1 MGAMPPLTIKRGNRM
16 KCTKKDVEDIF
27 TSVAKEYGFEDVQ
40 ANVCQFK
47 AFKMRYTTDRKW
59 VILGV
64 SDYLIGMK
72 SESIEDLARY
82 ISATIQKK
90 EYEMKGFFSTEV
102 MSKEFLRKNQMKF
115 LKRDRSL
122 TSEGRDRIDKALE
135 VLKSKGHIEDDD
147 DRVITFR
154 ATDSFN
160 PVMFSSVFKTIG
172 LANSMLDVDDD
183 VLEYAIWS
191 GIKSIEVGR
200 EAFERNEPITNVY
213 PVLEG
218 YEEARSL
225 IFERYKL

>member
-1 MGAMPPLTIKRGNRM
+1 MPSMIKRGSRM

-27 TSVAKEYGFEDVQ
+27 TNVAKEYGFEDVHI
-40 ANVCQFK
+40 NVCPFK
-47 AFKMRYTTDRKW
+47 AFKLKYTTDRKW

-72 SESIEDLARY
+72 SESVEDVARY
-82 ISATIQKK
+82 ISATMQKK

-102 MSKEFLRKNQMKF
+102 MSKEFLKKNQMKF

-160 PVMFSSVFKTIG
+160 PVMFSSVFKTIE
-172 LANSMLDVDDD
+172 LANSVLDVDDD

-200 EAFERNEPITNVY
+200 EAFERNERTPNVY

-225 IFERYKL
+225 IFERYKP

>member
-1 MGAMPPLTIKRGNRM
+1 MPSMIKRGNRM

-27 TSVAKEYGFEDVQ
+27 TNVAKEYGFEDVQ

-102 MSKEFLRKNQMKF
+102 MSKEFLRRNQMKF

-160 PVMFSSVFKTIG
+160 PVAFSSVFKTIG

-200 EAFERNEPITNVY
+200 EAFERNEPTPNVY

>member
-1 MGAMPPLTIKRGNRM
+1 MPSMIKRGNRM
-16 KCTKKDVEDIF
+16 KCTKKDVEEIF
-27 TSVAKEYGFEDVQ
+27 TNVAKEYGFEDALV
-40 ANVCQFK
+40 NVCQFK
-47 AFKMRYTTDRKW
+47 VFKLRYKGCREGLMTFD
-59 VILGV
+59 IP
-64 SDYLIGMK
+64 DYLIGMK
-72 SESIEDLARY
+72 SESVEDLARFT
-82 ISATIQKK
+82 SASLSKK

-102 MSKEFLRKNQMKF
+102 MSKEFLKRNQMKF
-115 LKRDRSL
+115 LKRDRGL

-200 EAFERNEPITNVY
+200 EAFERNERTTNVY
-213 PVLEG
+213 PVLDG
-218 YEEARSL
+218 YEDARSL
-225 IFERYKL
+225 IFERYMA

>member
-1 MGAMPPLTIKRGNRM
+1 MPSMIKRGNRM
-16 KCTKKDVEDIF
+16 KCTKKDVEEIF
-27 TSVAKEYGFEDVQ
+27 TSVAKEYGFEDVHI
-40 ANVCQFK
+40 NVCQFK
-47 AFKMRYTTDRKW
+47 AFKLKYTTDRKW
-59 VILGV
+59 VILDV

-90 EYEMKGFFSTEV
+90 EYEMKGFFANEV
-102 MSKEFLRKNQMKF
+102 MSKEFLKKNQMKF
-115 LKRDRSL
+115 LKRDKSL

-200 EAFERNEPITNVY
+200 EAFERNERTTNMY

-218 YEEARSL
+218 YEDARSL
-225 IFERYKL
+225 IFERYKP

>member
-1 MGAMPPLTIKRGNRM
+1 MPSMIKRGNRM

-27 TSVAKEYGFEDVQ
+27 TNVAKEYGFEDVQ

-160 PVMFSSVFKTIG
+160 PVMFSPVFKTIG

>member
-1 MGAMPPLTIKRGNRM
+1 MPSMIKRGNRM
-16 KCTKKDVEDIF
+16 KCTKKDVEEIF
-27 TSVAKEYGFEDVQ
+27 TNVAKEYGFEDMQ
-40 ANVCQFK
+40 INVCQFK

-59 VILGV
+59 VILDIP
-64 SDYLIGMK
+64 DYLIGMK
-72 SESIEDLARY
+72 SESIEDFARY
-82 ISATIQKK
+82 ISATLQKK
-90 EYEMKGFFSTEV
+90 EYLWKGFFAAEV
-102 MSKEFLRKNQMKF
+102 LSKDFLRKNQAKF

-154 ATDSFN
+154 ETDSFN
-160 PVMFSSVFKTIG
+160 PVMFSSVFKTIA

-200 EAFERNEPITNVY
+200 EAFERNERTTNVY

-218 YEEARSL
+218 YEDARSL
-225 IFERYKL
+225 IFERYKP

>member
-1 MGAMPPLTIKRGNRM
+1 MPSMIKRGNRM
-16 KCTKKDVEDIF
+16 KCTKKDVEEIF
-27 TSVAKEYGFEDVQ
+27 TNVAKEYGFEDVQ
-40 ANVCQFK
+40 INVCQFK

-59 VILGV
+59 VILDIP
-64 SDYLIGMK
+64 DYLIGMK
-72 SESIEDLARY
+72 SESIEDFARY
-82 ISATIQKK
+82 ISATLQKK
-90 EYEMKGFFSTEV
+90 EYLWKGFFAAEV
-102 MSKEFLRKNQMKF
+102 LSKNFLRKNQAKF

-154 ATDSFN
+154 ETDSFN
-160 PVMFSSVFKTIG
+160 PVMFSSVFKTIA

-200 EAFERNEPITNVY
+200 EAFERNERSPNVY

-218 YEEARSL
+218 YEDARSL

>member
-1 MGAMPPLTIKRGNRM
+1 MPSMIKRGNRM
-16 KCTKKDVEDIF
+16 KCTKKDIEDIF
-27 TSVAKEYGFEDVQ
+27 TGVAKEYGFEDVQ

-102 MSKEFLRKNQMKF
+102 MSKEFLRKNQTKC
-115 LKRDRSL
+115 LKRDKSL
-122 TSEGRDRIDKALE
+122 TSEGRDRRDKALE

-200 EAFERNEPITNVY
+200 EAFERNERTTNVY

-225 IFERYKL
+225 IFERYKP

>member
-1 MGAMPPLTIKRGNRM
+1 MPSMIKRGNRM
-16 KCTKKDVEDIF
+16 KCTKKDVEEIF
-27 TSVAKEYGFEDVQ
+27 TNVAKEYGFEDVQ
-40 ANVCQFK
+40 ADVCQFK

-59 VILGV
+59 VILDV
-64 SDYLIGMK
+64 PDYLVGMK
-72 SESIEDLARY
+72 SESVEDFARY
-82 ISATIQKK
+82 ISATLQKK

-102 MSKEFLRKNQMKF
+102 MSKEFLKRNQAKF
-115 LKRDRSL
+115 LKRDKSL

-200 EAFERNEPITNVY
+200 EAFERNERTPNVY

-225 IFERYKL
+225 IFERYKP

>member
-1 MGAMPPLTIKRGNRM
+1 MPSMIKRGNRM
-16 KCTKKDVEDIF
+16 KCTKKDVEEIF
-27 TSVAKEYGFEDVQ
+27 TNVAKEYGFEDVQ
-40 ANVCQFK
+40 INVCQFK
-47 AFKMRYTTDRKW
+47 AFKLRYTTDRIW
-59 VILGV
+59 VILDV

-72 SESIEDLARY
+72 SESVEDLARY
-82 ISATIQKK
+82 ILATLQKK
-90 EYEMKGFFSTEV
+90 EYLWKGFFAAEV
-102 MSKEFLRKNQMKF
+102 LSKNFLRKNQAKF

-160 PVMFSSVFKTIG
+160 PVMFSSVFKTIA

-200 EAFERNEPITNVY
+200 EAFERNERSPNVY

-218 YEEARSL
+218 YEDARSL

>member
-1 MGAMPPLTIKRGNRM
+1 MPSMIKRGNRM
-16 KCTKKDVEDIF
+16 KCTKKDVEEIF
-27 TSVAKEYGFEDVQ
+27 TNVAKEYGFKDVQ
-40 ANVCQFK
+40 VNVCQFK
-47 AFKMRYTTDRKW
+47 VFKLRYKGFREGLMMFD
-59 VILGV
+59 IP
-64 SDYLIGMK
+64 DYLIGMK
-72 SESIEDLARY
+72 SESVEDLARS
-82 ISATIQKK
+82 ISATLSKK
-90 EYEMKGFFSTEV
+90 RYEMKGFFSTEV
-102 MSKEFLRKNQMKF
+102 MSKEFLKRNQMKF

-200 EAFERNEPITNVY
+200 EAFERNEHTTNVY

-225 IFERYKL
+225 IFERYKP

>member
-1 MGAMPPLTIKRGNRM
+1 MPSMIKRGNRM

-27 TSVAKEYGFEDVQ
+27 TNVAKEYGFEDVQ
-40 ANVCQFK
+40 VDVCQFK
-47 AFKMRYTTDRKW
+47 AFKLRYTTDGKW
-59 VILGV
+59 VELNIP
-64 SDYLIGMK
+64 DYLIGMK
-72 SESIEDLARY
+72 SESVEDFARF
-82 ISATIQKK
+82 ISADLSKK
-90 EYEMKGFFSTEV
+90 KYEMRGFFSTEV
-102 MSKEFLRKNQMKF
+102 MSKEFLKRNQMKF

-200 EAFERNEPITNVY
+200 EALKRNERSTIVY

-218 YEEARSL
+218 YEDARSL
-225 IFERYKL
+225 IFERYKP

>member
-1 MGAMPPLTIKRGNRM
+1 MPSMIKRGNRM
-16 KCTKKDVEDIF
+16 KCTKKDVEEIF
-27 TSVAKEYGFEDVQ
+27 TNVAKEYGFEDVQ
-40 ANVCQFK
+40 VDVCQFK
-47 AFKMRYTTDRKW
+47 AFKLRYKGCRGGLMTFD
-59 VILGV
+59 IP
-64 SDYLIGMK
+64 DYLIGMK
-72 SESIEDLARY
+72 SESVEDLARS
-82 ISATIQKK
+82 ISATLSKK
-90 EYEMKGFFSTEV
+90 KYEMKGFFSTEV
-102 MSKEFLRKNQMKF
+102 MSKDFLKRNQMKF

-200 EAFERNEPITNVY
+200 EAFERNERTTNVY

-225 IFERYKL
+225 IFERYKP

>member
-1 MGAMPPLTIKRGNRM
+1 MPSMIKRGNRM
-16 KCTKKDVEDIF
+16 KCTKKDVEEIF
-27 TSVAKEYGFEDVQ
+27 TNVAKEYGFEDVQ
-40 ANVCQFK
+40 VDVCQFK
-47 AFKMRYTTDRKW
+47 AFKLRYTTDRKW
-59 VILGV
+59 VILDV

-72 SESIEDLARY
+72 SESVEDFARF
-82 ISATIQKK
+82 ISADLSKK
-90 EYEMKGFFSTEV
+90 KYEMRGFFSTEV
-102 MSKEFLRKNQMKF
+102 MSKEFLRRNQTKF
-115 LKRDRSL
+115 LKRDKSL

-183 VLEYAIWS
+183 VLEYCIWA

-200 EAFERNEPITNVY
+200 EALMRNERSTIVY

-218 YEEARSL
+218 YEDARSL
-225 IFERYKL
+225 IFERYKP

>member
-1 MGAMPPLTIKRGNRM
+1 MPSMIKRGNRM
-16 KCTKKDVEDIF
+16 KCTKKDVEEIF
-27 TSVAKEYGFEDVQ
+27 TNVAKEYGFEDVQ
-40 ANVCQFK
+40 VDVCQFK

-72 SESIEDLARY
+72 SESVEDLARY
-82 ISATIQKK
+82 ISATLQKK
-90 EYEMKGFFSTEV
+90 KYEMKGFFSTEV
-102 MSKEFLRKNQMKF
+102 MSKEFLRRNQTKF
-115 LKRDRSL
+115 LKRDKSL

-160 PVMFSSVFKTIG
+160 PVMVSSVFKTIE

-200 EAFERNEPITNVY
+200 EALMRNERSTIVY

-218 YEEARSL
+218 YEDARSL
-225 IFERYKL
+225 IFERYKP

>member
-1 MGAMPPLTIKRGNRM
+1 MPSMIKRGNKM
-16 KCTKKDVEDIF
+16 KCTKKDVEEIF
-27 TSVAKEYGFEDVQ
+27 TNVAKEYGFEDVQ

-72 SESIEDLARY
+72 SESVEALARY
-82 ISATIQKK
+82 ISARLEKK
-90 EYEMKGFFSTEV
+90 KYEMKGFFSTEV
-102 MSKEFLRKNQMKF
+102 MSKKFLKRNQAKF

-160 PVMFSSVFKTIG
+160 PVMLSSVFKTIG

-200 EAFERNEPITNVY
+200 EAFERNERTPNVY

-218 YEEARSL
+218 YEDARSL

>member
-1 MGAMPPLTIKRGNRM
+1 
-16 KCTKKDVEDIF
+16 
-27 TSVAKEYGFEDVQ
+27 
-40 ANVCQFK
+40 
-47 AFKMRYTTDRKW
+47 
-59 VILGV
+59 
-64 SDYLIGMK
+64 
-72 SESIEDLARY
+72 
-82 ISATIQKK
+82 
-90 EYEMKGFFSTEV
+90 
-102 MSKEFLRKNQMKF
+102 MSKEFLKRNQMKF

-154 ATDSFN
+154 ATDPFN
-160 PVMFSSVFKTIG
+160 PVMVSSVFKTIE

-200 EAFERNEPITNVY
+200 EALMRNERSTIVY

-218 YEEARSL
+218 YEDARSL
-225 IFERYKL
+225 IFERYKP

>member
-1 MGAMPPLTIKRGNRM
+1 MPSMIKRGNRM
-16 KCTKKDVEDIF
+16 KCTKKDVEEIF
-27 TSVAKEYGFEDVQ
+27 TNVAKEYGFEDVQ
-40 ANVCQFK
+40 VDVCQFK
-47 AFKMRYTTDRKW
+47 AFKLKYTTDRIW
-59 VILGV
+59 VVLDV
-64 SDYLIGMK
+64 PDYLIGMK
-72 SESIEDLARY
+72 SESVEDLARY
-82 ISATIQKK
+82 ISATLQKK
-90 EYEMKGFFSTEV
+90 EYEMKGFFSAEV
-102 MSKEFLRKNQMKF
+102 MSKEFLRRNQTKF

-200 EAFERNEPITNVY
+200 EAFERNERTTNVY

-225 IFERYKL
+225 IFERYKP

>member
-1 MGAMPPLTIKRGNRM
+1 MPSMIKRGNRM
-16 KCTKKDVEDIF
+16 KCTKKDVEEIF
-27 TSVAKEYGFEDVQ
+27 TNVAKECGFEDVQ
-40 ANVCQFK
+40 VDVCQFK
-47 AFKMRYTTDRKW
+47 SFKLKYTTNGKW
-59 VILGV
+59 VILDV

-72 SESIEDLARY
+72 SESVEDLARF
-82 ISATIQKK
+82 ISATLSKK
-90 EYEMKGFFSTEV
+90 EYEMKGFFANEV
-102 MSKEFLRKNQMKF
+102 LSKDFLKRNQMKF

-200 EAFERNEPITNVY
+200 EAFERNERTPNVY

-218 YEEARSL
+218 YEEARSF

>member
-1 MGAMPPLTIKRGNRM
+1 MPSMIKRGNRM
-16 KCTKKDVEDIF
+16 KCTKKDVEEIF
-27 TSVAKEYGFEDVQ
+27 TNVAKEYGFEDVQ
-40 ANVCQFK
+40 INVCQFK
-47 AFKMRYTTDRKW
+47 AFKMRYTTDRIW
-59 VILGV
+59 VILDIP
-64 SDYLIGMK
+64 DYLIGMK
-72 SESIEDLARY
+72 SESIEDFARY
-82 ISATIQKK
+82 ISATLQKK
-90 EYEMKGFFSTEV
+90 EYLWKGFFAAEV
-102 MSKEFLRKNQMKF
+102 LSKDFLRKNQAKF

-154 ATDSFN
+154 ETDSFN
-160 PVMFSSVFKTIG
+160 PVMFSSVFKTIA

-200 EAFERNEPITNVY
+200 EAFERNERTTNVY

-218 YEEARSL
+218 YEDARSL
-225 IFERYKL
+225 IFERYKP

>member
-1 MGAMPPLTIKRGNRM
+1 MPSMIKRGNRM
-16 KCTKKDVEDIF
+16 KCTKKDVEEIF
-27 TSVAKEYGFEDVQ
+27 TNVAKEYGFEDVQ
-40 ANVCQFK
+40 INVCQFK

-59 VILGV
+59 VILDIP
-64 SDYLIGMK
+64 DYLIGMK
-72 SESIEDLARY
+72 SESIEDFARY
-82 ISATIQKK
+82 ISATLQKK
-90 EYEMKGFFSTEV
+90 EYLWKGFFAAEV
-102 MSKEFLRKNQMKF
+102 LSKDFLRKNQAKF

-122 TSEGRDRIDKALE
+122 TSEGRDRIDKALD

-154 ATDSFN
+154 ETDSFN
-160 PVMFSSVFKTIG
+160 PVMFSSVFKTIA

-200 EAFERNEPITNVY
+200 EAFERNERTTNVY

-218 YEEARSL
+218 YEDARSL
-225 IFERYKL
+225 IFERYKP

>member
-1 MGAMPPLTIKRGNRM
+1 MPSMIKRGNRM

-27 TSVAKEYGFEDVQ
+27 TNVAKEYGFEDVQ
-40 ANVCQFK
+40 INVCQFK
-47 AFKMRYTTDRKW
+47 AFKLKYTTDRVW
-59 VILGV
+59 VILDV
-64 SDYLIGMK
+64 PDYLIGMK
-72 SESIEDLARY
+72 SESVEDFARF
-82 ISATIQKK
+82 ISADLSKK
-90 EYEMKGFFSTEV
+90 KYEMKGFFADEV

-115 LKRDRSL
+115 LKRDKSL

-135 VLKSKGHIEDDD
+135 VLKSKGHIKDDD

-160 PVMFSSVFKTIG
+160 PVAFSSVFKTIG

-200 EAFERNEPITNVY
+200 EALMRNERSTIVY

-218 YEEARSL
+218 YEDARSL
-225 IFERYKL
+225 IFERYKP

>member
-1 MGAMPPLTIKRGNRM
+1 
-16 KCTKKDVEDIF
+16 
-27 TSVAKEYGFEDVQ
+27 
-40 ANVCQFK
+40 
-47 AFKMRYTTDRKW
+47 
-59 VILGV
+59 
-64 SDYLIGMK
+64 
-72 SESIEDLARY
+72 
-82 ISATIQKK
+82 
-90 EYEMKGFFSTEV
+90 
-102 MSKEFLRKNQMKF
+102 MSKEFLKRNQMKY

-160 PVMFSSVFKTIG
+160 PVMFSSVFKTIE

-183 VLEYAIWS
+183 VLEYCIWA

-200 EAFERNEPITNVY
+200 EALVRNERFTNVY

-218 YEEARSL
+218 YEDARSL
-225 IFERYKL
+225 IFERYKP

>member
-1 MGAMPPLTIKRGNRM
+1 MPSMIKRGDRM

-27 TSVAKEYGFEDVQ
+27 TNVAKEYGFEDVHI
-40 ANVCQFK
+40 NVCPFK
-47 AFKMRYTTDRKW
+47 AFKLKYTTDRKW
-59 VILGV
+59 VILDV

-72 SESIEDLARY
+72 SESVEDLARF
-82 ISATIQKK
+82 ISADLLKK
-90 EYEMKGFFSTEV
+90 EYEMKGFFANEV
-102 MSKEFLRKNQMKF
+102 LSKEFLKKNQMKF

-160 PVMFSSVFKTIG
+160 PVMFSSVFKTIA

-200 EAFERNEPITNVY
+200 EALMRNERSTIVY

-218 YEEARSL
+218 YEDARSL
-225 IFERYKL
+225 IFERYKP

>member
-1 MGAMPPLTIKRGNRM
+1 MPSMIKRGNRM
-16 KCTKKDVEDIF
+16 KCTKKDVEEIF
-27 TSVAKEYGFEDVQ
+27 TNVAKEYGFEDVHI
-40 ANVCQFK
+40 NVCPFK
-47 AFKMRYTTDRKW
+47 AFKLKYTTDRKW
-59 VILGV
+59 VILDV

-72 SESIEDLARY
+72 SESVEDLARF
-82 ISATIQKK
+82 ISADLLKK
-90 EYEMKGFFSTEV
+90 EYEMKGFFANEV
-102 MSKEFLRKNQMKF
+102 LSKDFLKKNQMKF
-115 LKRDRSL
+115 LKRDKSL

-160 PVMFSSVFKTIG
+160 PVMFSSVFKTIA

-200 EAFERNEPITNVY
+200 EALKRNERSTIVY

-218 YEEARSL
+218 YEDARSL
-225 IFERYKL
+225 IFERYKP

>member
-1 MGAMPPLTIKRGNRM
+1 MPSMIKRGNRM
-16 KCTKKDVEDIF
+16 KCTKKDVEEIF
-27 TSVAKEYGFEDVQ
+27 TNVAKECGFEDVQ
-40 ANVCQFK
+40 VDVCQFK
-47 AFKMRYTTDRKW
+47 SFKLKYTTNGKW
-59 VILGV
+59 VVLDV

-72 SESIEDLARY
+72 SESVEDLARY
-82 ISATIQKK
+82 ISAALSKK
-90 EYEMKGFFSTEV
+90 EYEMKGFFSAEV
-102 MSKEFLRKNQMKF
+102 MSKEFLKRNQMKF

-147 DRVITFR
+147 DRVITFK

-160 PVMFSSVFKTIG
+160 PVMFSSVFKTIA

-200 EAFERNEPITNVY
+200 EAFERNERTPNVY

-225 IFERYKL
+225 IFERYKP

>member
-1 MGAMPPLTIKRGNRM
+1 MPSMIKRGNRM
-16 KCTKKDVEDIF
+16 KCTKKDVEEIF
-27 TSVAKEYGFEDVQ
+27 TNVAKEYGFEDVQ
-40 ANVCQFK
+40 ADVCQFK
-47 AFKMRYTTDRKW
+47 AFKLKYTTDRKW
-59 VILGV
+59 VVLDV

-72 SESIEDLARY
+72 SESVEDLARY
-82 ISATIQKK
+82 ISATLQKK

-102 MSKEFLRKNQMKF
+102 MSKEFLKRNQTKF

-147 DRVITFR
+147 DRVITFK

-160 PVMFSSVFKTIG
+160 PVMFSSVFKTIA

-200 EAFERNEPITNVY
+200 EALMRNEHSTVVY

-225 IFERYKL
+225 IFERYKP

>member
-1 MGAMPPLTIKRGNRM
+1 MPSMIKRGNRM
-16 KCTKKDVEDIF
+16 KCTKKDVEEIF
-27 TSVAKEYGFEDVQ
+27 TNVAKEYGFEDVQ
-40 ANVCQFK
+40 INVCQFK
-47 AFKMRYTTDRKW
+47 AFKLRYTTDRIW
-59 VILGV
+59 VILDV

-72 SESIEDLARY
+72 SESVEDLARY
-82 ISATIQKK
+82 ILATLQKK
-90 EYEMKGFFSTEV
+90 EYLWKGFFAAEV
-102 MSKEFLRKNQMKF
+102 LSKDFLRKNQAKF

-154 ATDSFN
+154 ETDSFN
-160 PVMFSSVFKTIG
+160 PVMFSSVFKTIA

-200 EAFERNEPITNVY
+200 EAFERNERSPNVY

-218 YEEARSL
+218 YEDARSL

>member
-1 MGAMPPLTIKRGNRM
+1 MPSMIKRGNRM
-16 KCTKKDVEDIF
+16 KCTKKDVEEIF
-27 TSVAKEYGFEDVQ
+27 TNVAKEYGFEDVQ
-40 ANVCQFK
+40 INVCQFK

-59 VILGV
+59 VILDIP
-64 SDYLIGMK
+64 DYLIGMK
-72 SESIEDLARY
+72 SESIEDFARY
-82 ISATIQKK
+82 ISATLQKK
-90 EYEMKGFFSTEV
+90 EYLWKGFFAAEIL
-102 MSKEFLRKNQMKF
+102 SKDFLRKNQAKF

-154 ATDSFN
+154 ETDSFN
-160 PVMFSSVFKTIG
+160 PVMFSSVFKTIA

-200 EAFERNEPITNVY
+200 EAFERNERTTNVY

-218 YEEARSL
+218 YEDARSL
-225 IFERYKL
+225 IFERYKP

>member
-1 MGAMPPLTIKRGNRM
+1 MPSMIKRGNRM

-27 TSVAKEYGFEDVQ
+27 TNVAKEYGFEDVQ
-40 ANVCQFK
+40 INVCQFK
-47 AFKMRYTTDRKW
+47 AFKLKYTTNGKW
-59 VILGV
+59 VILDV

-72 SESIEDLARY
+72 SESVEDFARF
-82 ISATIQKK
+82 ISADLSKK
-90 EYEMKGFFSTEV
+90 KYEMKGFFADEV

-115 LKRDRSL
+115 LKRDKSL

-135 VLKSKGHIEDDD
+135 VLKSKGHIKDDD

-160 PVMFSSVFKTIG
+160 PVAFSSVFKTIG

-200 EAFERNEPITNVY
+200 EALMRNERSTIVY

-218 YEEARSL
+218 YEDARSL
-225 IFERYKL
+225 IFERYKP

>member
-1 MGAMPPLTIKRGNRM
+1 MPPLTIKRGDRM

-27 TSVAKEYGFEDVQ
+27 TNVAKEYGFEDVR
-40 ANVCQFK
+40 VDMCQFK
-47 AFKMRYTTDRKW
+47 SFKLRYVMNGKW
-59 VILGV
+59 VELYIP
-64 SDYLIGMK
+64 DYLIGMK
-72 SESIEDLARY
+72 SESIEDFARY
-82 ISATIQKK
+82 ISADLSKK
-90 EYEMKGFFSTEV
+90 EYEMKGFFANEV
-102 MSKEFLRKNQMKF
+102 LSKDFLRKNQAKF
-115 LKRDRSL
+115 LKRDRGL

-200 EAFERNEPITNVY
+200 EAFERNERTPNVY

>member
-1 MGAMPPLTIKRGNRM
+1 MPSMIKRGNRM

-27 TSVAKEYGFEDVQ
+27 TNVAKEYGFEDVQ
-40 ANVCQFK
+40 VDVCQFK
-47 AFKMRYTTDRKW
+47 AFKLRYTTDGKW
-59 VILGV
+59 VELNIP
-64 SDYLIGMK
+64 DYLIGMK
-72 SESIEDLARY
+72 SESVEDFARF
-82 ISATIQKK
+82 ISADLSKK
-90 EYEMKGFFSTEV
+90 KYEMRGFFSTEV
-102 MSKEFLRKNQMKF
+102 MSKEFLKRNQMKF

-135 VLKSKGHIEDDD
+135 VLKSKGLIEDDD

-160 PVMFSSVFKTIG
+160 PVAFSSVFKTIG

-200 EAFERNEPITNVY
+200 EALKRNERSTIVY

-218 YEEARSL
+218 YEDARSL
-225 IFERYKL
+225 IFERYKP